1 MKLMLKKYF
10 LKTYSLALLIII
22 LISSCNLDEFD
33 FDKISDQVVY
43 KPGFAFPIAR
53 VKATIEDFL
62 DKSDTT
68 IVIDKSNKNLLKIRY
83 DHSDHI

>member
-1 MKLMLKKYF
+1 MKKYF
-10 LKTYSLALLIII
+10 LKISSLSLLIII
-22 LISSCNLDEFD
+22 FISSCNLDEFD

-68 IVIDKSNKNLLKIRY
+68 IIIDKTIVIIN
-83 DHSDHI
+83 